1 MCRYQ
6 CTMGSLKKLQLAD
19 SLSRTIRD
27 RRRRGVLG
35 HKERNQLELFITG
48 SLRQLIPDDHVLVRV
63 DRVLDLSGSAV
74 RWLTATVATMVVP
87 VSILRLR
94 SG

>member
-1 MCRYQ
+1 MFRYQ
-6 CTMGSLKKLQLAD
+6 CTMGLLKKLELAD

-35 HKERNQLELFITG
+35 HKERNQLELFIAFSICHG
-48 SLRQLIPDDHVLVRV
+48 C
-63 DRVLDLSGSAV
+63 AV
-74 RWLTATVATMVVP
+74 RSLTATVATMVVP